1 MYFLTSHE
9 NYSSIQSSINEIQ
22 RNNVF
27 EHIPSLEKKEMI
39 S

>member
-22 RNNVF
+22 RNNRVRTYS
-27 EHIPSLEKKEMI
+27 ILRKKGND
-39 S
+39 